1 MASQNG
7 VLGLQGTVGGLVFAR
22 NGTVRQKPASNKAAF
37 NSAASL
43 ARTRENA
50 SEFGRAGTA
59 GKLIRTALRT
69 LISTASDSRMVS
81 RLTQKTRAI
90 IGLDE
95 ANDRGARVLDK
106 DNALELVGF
115 DFNAGASLSQV
126 FFGSYATAA
135 AGADLTISLPSLNG
149 LTDVAAPQGATH
161 FELLLGSAAINFE
174 TGAIVQ
180 GAVAAPLGSLPIN
193 GPVLVNQSIK
203 ASLPVP
209 PTADDVVLGVLGVNF
224 YQLLN
229 GKQYPLNNNASN
241 PLAIVYAD

>member
-1 MASQNG
+1 MFN
-7 VLGLQGTVGGLVFAR
+7 R
-22 NGTVRQKPASNKAAF
+22 NGRISQKPPGNKAAF
-37 NSAASL
+37 AAAPSR

-50 SEFGRAGTA
+50 SEFGTVASA

-90 IGLDE
+90 VGMDE
-95 ANDRGARVLDK
+95 TNDRGARVMDK

-115 DFNAGASLSQV
+115 DFNAAASLGQV
-126 FFGSYATAA
+126 FFGAYTTAA
-135 AGADLTISLPSLNG
+135 AGADLTISLASLNG
-149 LTDVAAPQGATH
+149 LTDVAAPSGATH

-174 TGAIVQ
+174 TGAIAQ
-180 GAVAAPLGSLPIN
+180 GVVAAPLGSLPLN
-193 GPVLVNQSIK
+193 GPVLVNQTIK
-203 ASLPVP
+203 ASLAAA
-209 PTADDVVLGVLGVNF
+209 PTADDIVIGVLGVNF

-229 GKQYPLNNNASN
+229 GKQYPLHNNASN

>member
-7 VLGLQGTVGGLVFAR
+7 ILGLQGTVGGLVFAR

-69 LISTASDSRMVS
+69 LISTASDSLMVS

-90 IGLDE
+90 IGMDE
-95 ANDRGARVLDK
+95 TNDRGARILDK

-115 DFNAGASLSQV
+115 DFNASASLSQV
-126 FFGSYATAA
+126 FFGSYTTAA

-161 FELLLGSAAINFE
+161 FELMLGSAAINFE
-174 TGAIVQ
+174 TGAISQ
-180 GAVAAPLGSLPIN
+180 GAVAAPLGSLPLN
-193 GPVLVNQSIK
+193 GPVLVNQAIK
-203 ASLPVP
+203 ASLAVP